1 MYSCLIKIGMGI
13 LVLIVLKDLRLDD
26 LLFTIEIT
34 LFVIKSNSSIV
45 NSKSSNRK
53 SLSPSLKDFKIFC
66 LPAISYS
73 DNSRL
78 KESELL

>member
-1 MYSCLIKIGMGI
+1 MGI

-26 LLFTIEIT
+26 LLFTIEEILLIT
-34 LFVIKSNSSIV
+34 NKVISIV

-53 SLSPSLKDFKIFC
+53 SLSPSLKDFKTFC

>member
-1 MYSCLIKIGMGI
+1 MFDKDRNGDSCVNNIKE
-13 LVLIVLKDLRLDD
+13 
-26 LLFTIEIT
+26 FTIEELLLIT
-34 LFVIKSNSSIV
+34 NKVISIV

-53 SLSPSLKDFKIFC
+53 SLSPSLKDFKTFC

>member
-1 MYSCLIKIGMGI
+1 MGI
-13 LVLIVLKDLRLDD
+13 LVLIVLRDLRLDD

-53 SLSPSLKDFKIFC
+53 SLSPSLKDFKTFC
-66 LPAISYS
+66 LPTISYS

>member
-1 MYSCLIKIGMGI
+1 MGI
-13 LVLIVLKDLRLDD
+13 LVLIVLRDLRLDD
-26 LLFTIEIT
+26 LLFTIEELLLIT
-34 LFVIKSNSSIV
+34 NKVISIV

-53 SLSPSLKDFKIFC
+53 SLSPSLKDFKTLC
-66 LPAISYS
+66 LPVISYS

>member
-1 MYSCLIKIGMGI
+1 MGI

-53 SLSPSLKDFKIFC
+53 SLSPSLKDFKNFC